1 MGFLSKKVATIAA
14 TAVIATTAI
23 MATTPAMAGDKPVI
37 GTVFPTLD
45 TQFWSRDL
53 AFMETGAEQLGVEL
67 IALNANN
74 SPDQMIK
81 SIEDLVA
88 RGVDGIIS
96 VGYWSTGARTIRLAQ
111 RKGIPVILT
120 DSYPNFAPQSK
131 GWENYL
137 AFVGPSDEDAGYWIG
152 RKLIEA
158 MKPGP
163 DGKKVIG
170 VVNGTAGTSVA
181 IDRRKGLSRAIS
193 EHNDI
198 RIAGEVDGNF
208 VRVTSQTAFESLYAG
223 NPDITGVWCGNDA
236 EAMGVIAALKS
247 QNKVPGKDVLVSAMD
262 LNPENIE
269 KVKIGEQLFTIGG
282 HWIQGGIGLVIM
294 YDYLHDKALKIPA
307 NEANVKLKLLPMER
321 HQVEAYLK
329 EYPNGQPKYDFK
341 AHSKAYTPDA
351 PPAAIELKYAAD

>member
-1 MGFLSKKVATIAA
+1 MMRFLVKNVAI
-14 TAVIATTAI
+14 VATTA
-23 MATTPAMAGDKPVI
+23 MMSLFTPATAQDRPVI
-37 GTVFPTLD
+37 GVTFPTLD

-53 AFMETGAEQLGVEL
+53 AFLEAGAEVLGVDL
-67 IALNANN
+67 VVLNANN

-88 RGVDGIIS
+88 RDVDGIIS
-96 VGYWSTGARTIRLAQ
+96 VGYWSTGPRTIKLAQ
-111 RKGIPVILT
+111 RKDIPVILT
-120 DSYPNFAPQSK
+120 DSYPNFSPQSE
-131 GWENYL
+131 GYENYL

-158 MKPGP
+158 MEPGP
-163 DGKKVIG
+163 DGMKVIG

-181 IDRRKGLSRAIS
+181 IDRRKGLERALS
-193 EHNDI
+193 EHDDV

-208 VRVTSQTAFESLYAG
+208 VRVDSQDAFESLYAG
-223 NPDITGVWCGNDA
+223 NRDITGVWCGNDA

-247 QNKVPGKDVLVSAMD
+247 QNKVPGVDVLVSAMD

-294 YDYLHDKALKIPA
+294 YDYLHDESLKIA
-307 NEANVKLKLLPMER
+307 AEDATVKLKLLPMEQ
-321 HQVEAYLK
+321 HQVEAYLSQ
-329 EYPNGQPKYDFK
+329 YPDGQPAYDWK
-341 AHSKAYTPDA
+341 LHSRVFTPDG
-351 PPAAIELKYAAD
+351 PPAAIELTYAE